1 MKQTNR
7 NMKKTFTLTVMGL
20 SALALVTGCET
31 SHRRYA
37 YYSNPSPVIA
47 AGGSETASAE
57 YDSNSRET
65 ADTGASANYSTSQNV
80 TEGKE
85 TVIPLYQESVRTGTR
100 EVDAGTVRLRK
111 IVKTETVNQP
121 VQVRREVVTIDREPA
136 SGNVQSG
143 SGEAFK
149 DQEVVI
155 HLKKEEPVV
164 ETEVTQTGQIV
175 ARKRMESQQENVQR
189 QIRKDEIDVVKEG
202 NPQNVTI
209 SKDVLDIEA
218 RGGASSAGGQIRGE
232 ERHEGEPRDQQ

>member
-7 NMKKTFTLTVMGL
+7 NMKKTFTLTVMGI
-20 SALALVTGCET
+20 SALAMVTGCST

-47 AGGSETASAE
+47 AGGSETTSSE
-57 YDSNSRET
+57 YN
-65 ADTGASANYSTSQNV
+65 AGASVNASDNYATSQNA

-85 TVIPLYQESVRTGTR
+85 TVIPLYEESVRTGTR

-121 VQVRREVVTIDREPA
+121 VQVRHETVTIDREPA
-136 SGNVQSG
+136 SGASVQG

-149 DQEVVI
+149 DQEIVI

-164 ETEVTQTGQIV
+164 ETQVSQTGQIV
-175 ARKRMESQQENVQR
+175 ARKRMESKQENVQR

-209 SKDVLDIEA
+209 SRDVLSVEA
-218 RGGASSAGGQIRGE
+218 RGGASSAGGEIRGE
-232 ERHEGEPRDQQ
+232 ERHENQPRDQQ